1 MKQTERSELA
11 PWAKEMQDGCLDPMG
26 LGRDT
31 ASGQCTA
38 SGQLGAGESA
48 ASASGQKRTATDQ
61 ASGQVEASG

>member
-11 PWAKEMQDGCLDPMG
+11 PWVKEMQEADLDPTG
-26 LGRDT
+26 PGQDT
-31 ASGQCTA
+31 ASGQGTA
-38 SGQLGAGESA
+38 SGQLGASESA